1 MAESWVLENTTYIA
15 LSKMDAQQRAMSVI
29 ATNMANASTVGFKRE
44 DILFSDYLSHQH
56 AGQPNGAETQAYTQ
70 DRATYRDVQQGDL
83 QQTGNPLDVALGG
96 QGYFQLRTPDG
107 VRLTRAGRF
116 EQQADGTIV
125 DESGNALL
133 DTAGQPIK
141 IPQGDQKISISSD
154 GILST
159 ESGDQAHIA
168 VVSVTDENALKA
180 QGGHLFMTDQPTQ
193 AVQQP
198 HMAQGMLEGSNV
210 QMMSEVTKMLDIQRN
225 FQFMAQFVNAEATR
239 QQNAIDKIVQVSA

>member
-1 MAESWVLENTTYIA
+1 MENTTYIA

-44 DILFSDYLSHQH
+44 DVLFSDYLSQQRATHQP
-56 AGQPNGAETQAYTQ
+56 AGAESEAYTQ

-83 QQTGNPLDVALGG
+83 QQTGNALDLALGG
-96 QGYFQLRTPDG
+96 QGYFQVQTANG
-107 VRLTRAGRF
+107 VRLTRAGKF
-116 EQQADGTIV
+116 EQQADGSIV

-133 DTAGQPIK
+133 DRAGRAIK
-141 IPQGDQKISISSD
+141 IPAGDQNISISSD
-154 GILST
+154 GVLST
-159 ESGDQAHIA
+159 ESGDQAQIA
-168 VVSVTDENALKA
+168 VVSVADENALKA
-180 QGGHLFMTDQPTQ
+180 EGGHLFATSQPTQ
-193 AVQQP
+193 PVAQP

-225 FQFMAQFVNAEATR
+225 FQFMAQFINAEATR